1 VSGSGSQ
8 RRADTGPLSREEP
21 DPAGLAST
29 ALTGAA
35 AGLLHCHACALVSRA
50 APAPASSVCPR
61 CGAAL
66 HRRKPA
72 SLPRT
77 WALLM
82 AAMLLYVPANVLPV
96 MKSSSLFG
104 AQSDTI
110 WSGIV
115 FLWDDG
121 SWALALLVFF
131 ASMVVPLA
139 KLVVLSALAASV
151 QWRMRAWPL
160 LRTRLYRSIESV
172 GRWSMLDI
180 YVVTALVGLVQL
192 QSVAQIEAG
201 PGALAFGAV
210 VVLTM
215 LASLSFDPRLIW
227 DAAGAPPEPAADA
240 HKAVPPATQ
249 PVTHLP

>member
-1 VSGSGSQ
+1 VSGPQGSG
-8 RRADTGPLSREEP
+8 AVAEVPP
-21 DPAGLAST
+21 
-29 ALTGAA
+29 LTGAA
-35 AGLLHCHACALVSRA
+35 AGLLHCHACMMVSRA
-50 APAPASSVCPR
+50 APAPSSSACPR

-66 HRRKPA
+66 HRRRPA
-72 SLPRT
+72 SLART
-77 WALLM
+77 WAFLT
-82 AAMLLYVPANVLPV
+82 AAVLLYLPANVLPV

-115 FLWDDG
+115 YLWIDG
-121 SWALALLVFF
+121 SWALAALVFF

-139 KLVVLSALAASV
+139 KLVVLGALAASV
-151 QWRMRAWPL
+151 QLRWRGRPL

-227 DAAGAPPEPAADA
+227 DAVDAPAGPARGPQAPRSSR
-240 HKAVPPATQ
+240 
-249 PVTHLP
+249 PVTHPT